1 MAVRLIAIDLDGT
14 LLHDD
19 MTISN
24 YSRQVIK
31 KAQSRGYEIVVAT
44 GRMWD
49 SAKAKADTLQLG
61 NVPLICYTGA
71 WIMMSETGE
80 PVRQEGLSP
89 DLASA
94 ILLESKKRGW
104 NATSFM
110 DDVIYMDKPN
120 GTEKK
125 YQKYRSKKPV
135 YLGENFYHPEKLV
148 TRIVFADPSLEKRMA
163 IRQTVEDK
171 FSGLV
176 DVVFPGDDFVDVHK
190 KGVNKGAA
198 VRFLCDQKG
207 ISPDEVMAFGNTEND
222 VPLLRMAG
230 FSYAVSNAD
239 EVAKKAARALCPS
252 NEEDGVAKTIE
263 DMLCEGKP
271 VA

>member
-19 MTISN
+19 MTISD

-31 KAQSRGYEIVVAT
+31 KAQSQGYEIVVAT

-163 IRQTVEDK
+163 IRQVVEDK

-190 KGVNKGAA
+190 KESIKEQPCASSVTRK
-198 VRFLCDQKG
+198 VSLPMKSWHLEIQKT
-207 ISPDEVMAFGNTEND
+207 M
-222 VPLLRMAG
+222 
-230 FSYAVSNAD
+230 
-239 EVAKKAARALCPS
+239 CPS
-252 NEEDGVAKTIE
+252 FGWPAFPMPSA
-263 DMLCEGKP
+263 MLMK
-271 VA
+271 